1 MTIKDA
7 IKQLEKGYNLT
18 NFQVAELLKDYE
30 SNSGGN
36 TDTVSVYKI
45 SVDDTSFSWSKL
57 TQSDAIQFN
66 LGEELGTITMF
77 KGMNEETGEV
87 AFYAQMTQESGII
100 ITFVK
105 EEGDIAVVKTTDF
118 FNYQKLADIIVG
130 TGDSYVGLSTRGAKN
145 YLVRKADLVNGLVP
159 AEQLPSYVDDV
170 VNFNGFTIDIIS
182 ENTENSIL
190 EYGQNTVWIGNS
202 SVEPYRSKYY
212 QKLIYVNANTSKEDW
227 VIKDPEEGKIY
238 VNIGPNGE
246 STTGDTYR
254 WSGKAWVNL
263 NQNLNAKIDALNAT
277 VKEVNLGDTID
288 IYNLESLPH
297 NTVLAIWDALASDA
311 SHIEF
316 TYSAPN
322 HSRFKIITQSIN
334 YTDKT
339 ISLILPNG
347 QVDTYAM
354 SGVHPDNLSLVKQ
367 SSTGRVVTLKEKDLN
382 KTYLGSSIEVN
393 IINASK
399 LVVETSSA
407 GIKEFIRGPVS
418 GNVINYINTNSTS
431 GAQVITF
438 NSDNGKLSGMTY
450 STFAPNALF
459 YGDYTSAGGSLSKP
473 ELNSWLAD
481 ASSTHI
487 VVVPDTQL
495 GKVVTDSSL
504 KAKLDNAGL
513 LVISR
518 SNDYQII
525 LKSVGYPVNNIHSFV
540 GANTNISFQ
549 QVNYNIQTGELS
561 SLINMSNTA
570 YSEYLNVGGT
580 VPEVTFNNW
589 YTSSPSSTLYID
601 RSNIGVT
608 LEESKDALIKRSST
622 IVVRDVSGSKSSVSF
637 LRTSTENDNYIW
649 YGWLNASTVERLSYD
664 ASTRK
669 FAIANMQIGKD
680 SLDSRIMNLPYSQ
693 LGTTVSSVAGQEIK
707 RSSAII
713 LTTTDTNSQ
722 YSNVMFTRAST
733 SATEIK
739 FVNPTISGNSYGVE
753 YITYNPET
761 RSLSSINV

>member
-77 KGMNEETGEV
+77 KGMNEGTGEV

-100 ITFVK
+100 MTFVK
-105 EEGDIAVVKTTDF
+105 EEGDIAVVKTMDF
-118 FNYQKLADIIVG
+118 FAYQKLADIIDG

-170 VNFNGFTIDIIS
+170 VDFNGFTIDIIS

-246 STTGDTYR
+246 STIGDTYR

-347 QVDTYAM
+347 QVDTYVM

-407 GIKEFIRGPVS
+407 GIKEFIRGSVS
-418 GNVINYINTNSTS
+418 GDVINYINTNSTT
-431 GAQVITF
+431 GAQVISF
-438 NSDNGKLSGMTY
+438 NKANGKLTGMTY
-450 STFAPNALF
+450 SAFAPNALF
-459 YGDYTSAGGSLSKP
+459 YSEYSSAGGTLTKT
-473 ELNSWLAD
+473 ELNKWMAD
-481 ASSTHI
+481 MTNR
-487 VVVPDTQL
+487 TL
-495 GKVVTDSSL
+495 F
-504 KAKLDNAGL
+504 
-513 LVISR
+513 ISR
-518 SNDYQII
+518 SDIN
-525 LKSVGYPVNNIHSFV
+525 V
-540 GANTNISFQ
+540 
-549 QVNYNIQTGELS
+549 ELS
-561 SLINMSNTA
+561 ANENDSI
-570 YSEYLNVGGT
+570 
-580 VPEVTFNNW
+580 
-589 YTSSPSSTLYID
+589 
-601 RSNIGVT
+601 
-608 LEESKDALIKRSST
+608 
-622 IVVRDVSGSKSSVSF
+622 KSSSIIVILDPDGTKSPVPCF
-637 LRTSTENDNYIW
+637 RTSTENNNYIW

-664 ASTRK
+664 TSTRK
-669 FAIANMQIGKD
+669 FAITNMQIGKD

-707 RSSAII
+707 RSSAIV
-713 LTTTDTNSQ
+713 LTTTDANDQ
-722 YSNVMFTRAST
+722 YNNVMFTRAST

-739 FVNPTISGNSYGVE
+739 FVNPTITGNSYGVE